1 MTYSLLWQD
10 AVMSHTM
17 TYMSHVSYLCVSCL
31 MSGVGT
37 TRPHCKEVVEGLM
50 SLYILSHIF
59 ATHEI
64 FATSCLVLS
73 SIFCLVS
80 RYLHVLYRHDPFHD
94 FATHESVDV

>member
-17 TYMSHVSYLCVSCL
+17 TYMSHVSCL